1 LTYESF
7 SAIFPSRTRM
17 MSTPRTLPGLPGVDP
32 VVPPP
37 HHGTVAGDD
46 HFLGLEGPS
55 VRGLEEHSEER
66 ADPERNKASPDTFER
81 VSAIIDKHRFV
92 RNAPARALKSERS
105 NIIALVYPFSSEPLA
120 NPHDAAFVGAVE
132 QEVSG
137 GEVSGDDRHPMIWA
151 VKDVAGTADKLRSWR
166 VDGCSSTTTASHRW

>member
-55 VRGLEEHSEER
+55 VRGLEEHLEER

-92 RNAPARALKSERS
+92 RNAPARAPEVR
-105 NIIALVYPFSSEPLA
+105 ALQ
-120 NPHDAAFVGAVE
+120 H
-132 QEVSG
+132 
-137 GEVSGDDRHPMIWA
+137 
-151 VKDVAGTADKLRSWR
+151 
-166 VDGCSSTTTASHRW
+166 HRPGLPVQL